1 MEEEKAVGSGNVEF
15 VAIAAPSLFSMWFGS
30 ARYAIVEID
39 HATGASRVV
48 RVWSGSR
55 KKSMR

>member
-1 MEEEKAVGSGNVEF
+1 MEEGSGNVEF